1 MGNDSTTK
9 AAKDRMG
16 RFANHIQTSLRIIL
30 KKKKTRK
37 EKKKKGR
44 RRKLCFKGADVIRTA
59 AAL

>member
-1 MGNDSTTK
+1 MGKDSTTK

-37 EKKKKGR
+37 EKKKK
-44 RRKLCFKGADVIRTA
+44 RKKKKAVF
-59 AAL
+59 